1 MSSRN
6 WRSSA
11 DLVRPYTTPTPNA
24 NAPRTLAATPNAP
37 KSTASWPSGDTAL
50 ARESRRV
57 GDAAICIDCAGTGR
71 HFGPCDRCNGKGVTC
86 PKCRGMRFVR
96 MRTRG
101 HQQWET
107 EVIRCP
113 VCMEG
118 NNVNEIAE
126 VRAIRAYIALADALP
141 ASLPEQKEGQP

>member
-6 WRSSA
+6 WRSA
-11 DLVRPYTTPTPNA
+11 DDLLKPYAPLPPHTKA
-24 NAPRTLAATPNAP
+24 NAIPAATPNAP
-37 KSTASWPSGDTAL
+37 KSTASWPSGDTVL

-71 HFGPCDRCNGKGVTC
+71 HYGPCDRGNGKGVTC

-101 HQQWET
+101 HQPWET

-113 VCMEG
+113 TCMEG

-126 VRAIRAYIALADALP
+126 VRAIRAYIALADAVQQP
-141 ASLPEQKEGQP
+141 MKEGRP

>member
-1 MSSRN
+1 
-6 WRSSA
+6 
-11 DLVRPYTTPTPNA
+11 
-24 NAPRTLAATPNAP
+24 
-37 KSTASWPSGDTAL
+37 
-50 ARESRRV
+50 
-57 GDAAICIDCAGTGR
+57 
-71 HFGPCDRCNGKGVTC
+71 
-86 PKCRGMRFVR
+86 MRFVR

-101 HQQWET
+101 HQPWET